1 MTARLRLKSQKISD
15 RRQLAMGLALVSAST
30 GDRTIRR
37 LLGGLLLL
45 LGVLMRTGP
54 ALAGAQSD
62 GFAATVRVDATADSV
77 AAAREAARVDGQRRA
92 LVLVIDRASGSGSG
106 SADSAKLAKLDD
118 KTITDMVESFEVA
131 NERMSAVRYLADY
144 TFHFRSSKVRR
155 LIHVDSPPAEATNKP
170 VAVEGSSKPLTVLPV
185 YRDAASAVLW
195 DDPNAWRAVWEQ
207 RSADSGPVRMIVPL
221 GDASDLAVIDAARAE
236 AGKPD
241 ALAAIARR
249 NGGDEAIVALATTK
263 RDDDRLVRVDL
274 NIKRYRSGR
283 LVDTYTTSL
292 DANSGENPDDF
303 LRRAADSIASE
314 IANGSK
320 KARSDQQASL
330 AASVPI
336 GSIGEWVTVRD
347 KLASVPSIRR
357 VDLLSLNRHEAK
369 IQIKYVGNPDQLK
382 SSLGEVDLGLD
393 GTDPVWRLQ
402 PSGAAGAR

>member
-1 MTARLRLKSQKISD
+1 
-15 RRQLAMGLALVSAST
+15 MGLALVSVST

-37 LLGGLLLL
+37 LLGGLLLV
-45 LGVLMRTGP
+45 LGVVMRTGL
-54 ALAGAQSD
+54 ALAGDQSE
-62 GFAATVRVDATADSV
+62 GFAATVRVDATADSA

-92 LVLVIDRASGSGSG
+92 LVLVIDRASSSG

-155 LIHVDSPPAEATNKP
+155 LIHTDSPPPEAANKP
-170 VAVEGSSKPLTVLPV
+170 LAVEGSSGKPLAAEGSGKPLTVLPV

-207 RSADSGPVRMIVPL
+207 RSADSGPVRLIVPL
-221 GDASDLAVIDAARAE
+221 GDASDVAVIDAARAE

-263 RDDDRLVRVDL
+263 RDEDRLVRVDL

-303 LRRAADSIASE
+303 LRRAADTIASE

-336 GSIGEWVTVRD
+336 GSIGEWVTVRNR
-347 KLASVPSIRR
+347 LASVPSIRR

>member
-1 MTARLRLKSQKISD
+1 
-15 RRQLAMGLALVSAST
+15 MGLALVSAST

-45 LGVLMRTGP
+45 LGVAMRT
-54 ALAGAQSD
+54 ALAGDQSES
-62 GFAATVRVDATADSV
+62 FTATVRVDATADSA

-92 LVLVIDRASGSGSG
+92 LVQVIDRASGSG

-155 LIHVDSPPAEATNKP
+155 LIHVDSPPAEVTNKP
-170 VAVEGSSKPLTVLPV
+170 PATEGSGKPLTVLPV

-207 RSADSGPVRMIVPL
+207 RSADSGPVRLIVPL

-263 RDDDRLVRVDL
+263 RDESRLVRVDL

-292 DANSGENPDDF
+292 DANPGENPDDF
-303 LRRAADSIASE
+303 LRRAADTIASE
-314 IANGSK
+314 IASGSK

-347 KLASVPSIRR
+347 RLASVPSIRR

-402 PSGAAGAR
+402 PSGTAGAR

>member
-1 MTARLRLKSQKISD
+1 
-15 RRQLAMGLALVSAST
+15 MGLALVSVST

-37 LLGGLLLL
+37 LLGGLLLV
-45 LGVLMRTGP
+45 LGVVMRTGL
-54 ALAGAQSD
+54 ALAGDQSD
-62 GFAATVRVDATADSV
+62 GFAATVRVDATADSA

-92 LVLVIDRASGSGSG
+92 LVLVIDRASGSG

-155 LIHVDSPPAEATNKP
+155 LIHTDSPPPEAANKP
-170 VAVEGSSKPLTVLPV
+170 LAVEGSSGKPVEGEGSGKPLTVLPV

-207 RSADSGPVRMIVPL
+207 RSADSGPVRLIVPL
-221 GDASDLAVIDAARAE
+221 GDASDVAVIDAARAE

-263 RDDDRLVRVDL
+263 RDENRLVRVDL

-303 LRRAADSIASE
+303 LRRAADTIASE

-320 KARSDQQASL
+320 KAHSDQQASL

-347 KLASVPSIRR
+347 RLASVPSIRR

>member
-1 MTARLRLKSQKISD
+1 
-15 RRQLAMGLALVSAST
+15 MGLALVSVST

-37 LLGGLLLL
+37 LLGGLLLV
-45 LGVLMRTGP
+45 LGVVMRTGL
-54 ALAGAQSD
+54 ALAGDQSE
-62 GFAATVRVDATADSV
+62 GFAATVRVDATADSA

-92 LVLVIDRASGSGSG
+92 LVLVIDRASGSG

-155 LIHVDSPPAEATNKP
+155 LIHTDSPPPEAANKP
-170 VAVEGSSKPLTVLPV
+170 LAVEGSSGKPLAAEGSGKPLTVLPV

-207 RSADSGPVRMIVPL
+207 RSADSGPVRLIVPL
-221 GDASDLAVIDAARAE
+221 GDASDVAVIDAARAE

-263 RDDDRLVRVDL
+263 RDEDRLVRVDL

-303 LRRAADSIASE
+303 LRRAADTIASE

-336 GSIGEWVTVRD
+336 GSIGEWVTVRNR
-347 KLASVPSIRR
+347 LASVPSIRR